1 MFRFLLRTLGV
12 ICLGVAFALFVY
24 DATRSLAGDSFLY
37 TNTAEAWT
45 LLDAAS
51 LQQVQLLV
59 RGNFWEPLA
68 VAVLD
73 APAFLVVGSVGAT
86 SILLGTKKSR
96 PAGVHPSGRWFR
108 ALWRRQPSAVGRNNK
123 V

>member
-12 ICLGVAFALFVY
+12 LCLGAAFALFVY
-24 DATRSLAGDSFLY
+24 DATRSIAGDSFLY

-51 LQQVQLLV
+51 LQRVQLFV
-59 RGNFWEPLA
+59 RGNFWEALA
-68 VAVLD
+68 ATVLD
-73 APAFLVVGSVGAT
+73 APAFIVLGSLGAI
-86 SILLGTKKSR
+86 SIAFGTKKSR
-96 PAGVHPSGRWFR
+96 STGIHPAGRWFR
-108 ALWRRQPSAVGRNNK
+108 ALSRRQPLAGGRNNK

>member
-1 MFRFLLRTLGV
+1 V
-12 ICLGVAFALFVY
+12 ISLGVAFALFVY

-51 LQQVQLLV
+51 LQRVQLFV
-59 RGNFWEPLA
+59 RGNLWEPLA

-73 APAFLVVGSVGAT
+73 EPAFLVLGSLGAM
-86 SILLGTKKSR
+86 SILLAPRKRVEPVFTR
-96 PAGVHPSGRWFR
+96 TGRRFR
-108 ALWRRQPSAVGRNNK
+108 ALSRRQPSAGGRNDN

>member
-12 ICLGVAFALFVY
+12 ISLGVAFALFVY

-51 LQQVQLLV
+51 LLRVQLFV
-59 RGNFWEPLA
+59 RGNLWEPLA

-73 APAFLVVGSVGAT
+73 APAFLVLGSLGAM
-86 SILLGTKKSR
+86 SILLGTKKTR
-96 PAGVHPSGRWFR
+96 RTAIHPNR
-108 ALWRRQPSAVGRNNK
+108 
-123 V
+123 

>member
-1 MFRFLLRTLGV
+1 MFRFFFRMLGV
-12 ICLGVAFALFVY
+12 IFLGAAFALFVY

-51 LQQVQLLV
+51 LQRVQLFV
-59 RGNFWEPLA
+59 RGNLWEPLA

-73 APAFLVVGSVGAT
+73 APAFLVLGSLGAM
-86 SILLGTKKSR
+86 SILLGTKKSGPNAIR
-96 PAGVHPSGRWFR
+96 PTGRWFR
-108 ALWRRQPSAVGRNNK
+108 AVSRTRRSAGGRDNT

>member
-12 ICLGVAFALFVY
+12 LCLGAAFALFVY
-24 DATRSLAGDSFLY
+24 DATRSIAGDSFLY

-51 LQQVQLLV
+51 LQRVQLFV
-59 RGNFWEPLA
+59 RGNLLAPLA

-73 APAFLVVGSVGAT
+73 APAFLVLGSLGAM
-86 SILLGTKKSR
+86 SILLGTKKT
-96 PAGVHPSGRWFR
+96 
-108 ALWRRQPSAVGRNNK
+108 RRTAIQPNR
-123 V
+123 